1 MNTLSNNYTK
11 IFISLIISLLLFIL
25 VFKFQTQYNQQLNQ
39 KIKISAETL
48 YTDQNKILDDVKQVV
63 LSGNHHEISSLENE
77 LEKMSHIESAEI
89 YFSVN
94 GEVSLSY
101 YEFKPVVR
109 VFNSENQSYYLDHN
123 CRRIPLSEKYTADL
137 ILFTGFT
144 ENIQDHLIFNLAKKI
159 ISNKFLSNQVSE
171 VFINELSEA
180 FFIPVIG
187 NHKIKLGSF
196 NSLESLEVKIKK
208 IMTFYDKII
217 PKHGW
222 EKYSEINLEYQ
233 NQIICLKN
241 D

>member
-1 MNTLSNNYTK
+1 MNTLSNNYIK

-25 VFKFQTQYNQQLNQ
+25 VFKFQTQYNQKLNQ

-48 YTDQNKILDDVKQVV
+48 YTDKNKILDDVKQIV
-63 LSGNHHEISSLENE
+63 LTGNHREISSLENE

-109 VFNSENQSYYLDHN
+109 VFNSENQSYYLDSN
-123 CRRIPLSEKYTADL
+123 CKRIPLSEKYTADI
-137 ILFTGFT
+137 ILFTGYT
-144 ENIQDHLIFNLAKKI
+144 ENIKDDLILNLAKKI
-159 ISNKFLSNQVSE
+159 NSNKFLSNQVSE
-171 VFINELSEA
+171 VFINETSEA

-196 NSLESLEVKIKK
+196 NNLEIKIKK
-208 IMTFYDKII
+208 MMTFYDKII

>member
-25 VFKFQTQYNQQLNQ
+25 VFKFQTQYNQKLNQ
-39 KIKISAETL
+39 KIKVSAETL
-48 YTDQNKILDDVKQVV
+48 YTDKNKILDDVKQI
-63 LSGNHHEISSLENE
+63 LLTGNHREISSLENE

-101 YEFKPVVR
+101 YEFEPVVR
-109 VFNSENQSYYLDHN
+109 VFNSENQSYYLDSN
-123 CRRIPLSEKYTADL
+123 CKRIPLSEKYTADI
-137 ILFTGFT
+137 ILFTGYT
-144 ENIQDHLIFNLAKKI
+144 ENIKDDLILNLAKKI
-159 ISNKFLSNQVSE
+159 NSNKFLSNQVSE
-171 VFINELSEA
+171 VFVNETSEA
-180 FFIPVIG
+180 FFIPVLG

-196 NSLESLEVKIKK
+196 NNLEIKIKK
-208 IMTFYDKII
+208 MMTFYDKII

-233 NQIICLKN
+233 SQIICLKN

>member
-1 MNTLSNNYTK
+1 MNTLSNNYIK

-63 LSGNHHEISSLENE
+63 LSGNHYEISSLENE

-123 CRRIPLSEKYTADL
+123 CKRIPLSEKYTADL

-196 NSLESLEVKIKK
+196 NNLEVKIKK
-208 IMTFYDKII
+208 MMTFYDKII

>member
-123 CRRIPLSEKYTADL
+123 CKRIPLSEKYTADL

-144 ENIQDHLIFNLAKKI
+144 ENIQDHLILNLAKKI

>member
-25 VFKFQTQYNQQLNQ
+25 VFKFQTQYNQKLNQ
-39 KIKISAETL
+39 KIKVSAETL
-48 YTDQNKILDDVKQVV
+48 YTDKNKILDDVKQI
-63 LSGNHHEISSLENE
+63 LLTGNHREISSLENE
-77 LEKMSHIESAEI
+77 LEKMSHVESAEI

-101 YEFKPVVR
+101 YEFEPVVR
-109 VFNSENQSYYLDHN
+109 VFNSENQSYYLDSN
-123 CRRIPLSEKYTADL
+123 CKRIPLSEKYTADI
-137 ILFTGFT
+137 ILFTGYT
-144 ENIQDHLIFNLAKKI
+144 ENIKDDLILNLAKKI
-159 ISNKFLSNQVSE
+159 NSNKFLSNQVSE
-171 VFINELSEA
+171 VFINEKSEA
-180 FFIPVIG
+180 FFIPVLG

-196 NSLESLEVKIKK
+196 NNLEIKIKK
-208 IMTFYDKII
+208 MMTFYDKII

>member
-11 IFISLIISLLLFIL
+11 IFINLIISSLLFIL
-25 VFKFQTQYNQQLNQ
+25 VFKFQTQYDQQLNQ

-48 YTDQNKILDDVKQVV
+48 YTDQKEILDDVKQII
-63 LSGNHHEISSLENE
+63 LTGNHQEISSLENE
-77 LEKMSHIESAEI
+77 LEKMSHIESAEV

-94 GEVSLSY
+94 GEVSLNY
-101 YEFKPVVR
+101 YEFEPVVR
-109 VFNSENQSYYLDHN
+109 VFNSENQSFYLDPN
-123 CRRIPLSEKYTADL
+123 CKRIPLSEKYTADI

-144 ENIQDHLIFNLAKKI
+144 ENIKDHLILNLAKKI
-159 ISNKFLSNQVSE
+159 NSNKFLSNQVSE
-171 VFINELSEA
+171 VFVNETSEA
-180 FFIPVIG
+180 FFIPVLG
-187 NHKIKLGSF
+187 SHKIKLGSF
-196 NSLESLEVKIKK
+196 HNLEVKIKK
-208 IMTFYDKII
+208 MMTFYDKII

>member
-25 VFKFQTQYNQQLNQ
+25 VFKFQTQYNQKLNQ

-48 YTDQNKILDDVKQVV
+48 YTDKNKILDDVKQIV
-63 LSGNHHEISSLENE
+63 LTGNHREISSLENE

-94 GEVSLSY
+94 GDVSLSY
-101 YEFKPVVR
+101 HEFEPVVR
-109 VFNSENQSYYLDHN
+109 VFNSENQSYYLDSN
-123 CRRIPLSEKYTADL
+123 CKRIPLSEKYTADI
-137 ILFTGFT
+137 ILFTGYT
-144 ENIQDHLIFNLAKKI
+144 ENIKDDLILNLAKKI
-159 ISNKFLSNQVSE
+159 NSNKFLSKQVSE
-171 VFINELSEA
+171 VFVNETSEA
-180 FFIPVIG
+180 FFIPVLG

-196 NSLESLEVKIKK
+196 NNLEIKIKK
-208 IMTFYDKII
+208 MMTFYDKII

>member
-25 VFKFQTQYNQQLNQ
+25 VFKFQTQYNQKLNQ

-48 YTDQNKILDDVKQVV
+48 YTDKNKILDDVKQIV
-63 LSGNHHEISSLENE
+63 LTGNHREISSLENE

-101 YEFKPVVR
+101 YEFEPVVR
-109 VFNSENQSYYLDHN
+109 VFNSENQSYYLDSN
-123 CRRIPLSEKYTADL
+123 CKRIPLSEKYTADI
-137 ILFTGFT
+137 ILFTGYT
-144 ENIQDHLIFNLAKKI
+144 ENIKDDLILNLAKKI
-159 ISNKFLSNQVSE
+159 NSNKFLSKQVSE
-171 VFINELSEA
+171 VFVNETSEA
-180 FFIPVIG
+180 FFIPVLG

-196 NSLESLEVKIKK
+196 NNLEIKIKK
-208 IMTFYDKII
+208 MMTFYHKII

>member
-25 VFKFQTQYNQQLNQ
+25 VFKFQTQYNQKLNQ

-48 YTDQNKILDDVKQVV
+48 YTDKNKILDDVKQIV
-63 LSGNHHEISSLENE
+63 LTGNHREISSLENE

-94 GEVSLSY
+94 GDVSLSY
-101 YEFKPVVR
+101 YEFEPVVR
-109 VFNSENQSYYLDHN
+109 VFNSDNQSYYLDSN
-123 CRRIPLSEKYTADL
+123 RKRIPLSEKYTADI
-137 ILFTGFT
+137 ILFTGYT
-144 ENIQDHLIFNLAKKI
+144 ENINDDLILNLAKKI
-159 ISNKFLSNQVSE
+159 NSNKFLSNQVSE
-171 VFINELSEA
+171 VFVNETSEA
-180 FFIPVIG
+180 FFIPVLG

-196 NSLESLEVKIKK
+196 NNLEIKIKK
-208 IMTFYDKII
+208 MMTFYDKII

>member
-1 MNTLSNNYTK
+1 MNTLSNNYIK

-123 CRRIPLSEKYTADL
+123 CKRIPLSEKYTADL

-144 ENIQDHLIFNLAKKI
+144 ENIQDHLILNLAKKI

-196 NSLESLEVKIKK
+196 NSLEVKIKK
-208 IMTFYDKII
+208 MMTFYDKII

>member
-1 MNTLSNNYTK
+1 M
-11 IFISLIISLLLFIL
+11 FIL

-123 CRRIPLSEKYTADL
+123 CKRIPLSEKYTADL

>member
-11 IFISLIISLLLFIL
+11 IFISLIISFLLFIL
-25 VFKFQTQYNQQLNQ
+25 VFKFQTQYNQELNQ
-39 KIKISAETL
+39 KIKISAENL
-48 YTDQNKILDDVKQVV
+48 YTDHNKILDYVKQIVFTR
-63 LSGNHHEISSLENE
+63 NHQEISSLENE

-101 YEFKPVVR
+101 YEFEPVVR
-109 VFNSENQSYYLDHN
+109 VFSSENQSYYLDPN
-123 CRRIPLSEKYTADL
+123 CKRIPLSEKYTADL
-137 ILFTGFT
+137 ILFTGHT
-144 ENIQDHLIFNLAKKI
+144 ENIKDNLILNLAKKI
-159 ISNKFLSNQVSE
+159 NSNKFLSNQVSE
-171 VFINELSEA
+171 VFINESSEA

-187 NHKIKLGSF
+187 SHKIKLGGF
-196 NSLESLEVKIKK
+196 NNLEVKIKK
-208 IMTFYDKII
+208 MMTFYDKII

>member
-11 IFISLIISLLLFIL
+11 IFISLIISFLLFIL

-48 YTDQNKILDDVKQVV
+48 YTDQNKILDDVKQIV
-63 LSGNHHEISSLENE
+63 LSGNHYEISSLENE

-94 GEVSLSY
+94 GDVSLSY
-101 YEFKPVVR
+101 YEFKPLVR

-123 CRRIPLSEKYTADL
+123 CKRIPLSEKYTADL

-144 ENIQDHLIFNLAKKI
+144 ENIEDHLMLNLAKKI

-171 VFINELSEA
+171 IFINESSEA

-196 NSLESLEVKIKK
+196 NNLEVKIKK
-208 IMTFYDKII
+208 MMTFYDKII

>member
-39 KIKISAETL
+39 KIKIYAETL
-48 YTDQNKILDDVKQVV
+48 YTDKKEILDDVKQIV
-63 LSGNHHEISSLENE
+63 LTGNHQEISSLENE

-101 YEFKPVVR
+101 YEFEPVVR
-109 VFNSENQSYYLDHN
+109 VFNSENQSYYLDSN
-123 CRRIPLSEKYTADL
+123 CKRIPLSEKYTADI
-137 ILFTGFT
+137 ILFTGYT
-144 ENIQDHLIFNLAKKI
+144 ENIKDDLILNLAKKI
-159 ISNKFLSNQVSE
+159 NSNKFLSNQVSE
-171 VFINELSEA
+171 VFVNETSEA
-180 FFIPVIG
+180 FFIPVLG

-196 NSLESLEVKIKK
+196 NNLEIKIKK
-208 IMTFYDKII
+208 MMTFYDKII

>member
-77 LEKMSHIESAEI
+77 LEKMSHIENAEI

-123 CRRIPLSEKYTADL
+123 CKRIPLSEKYTADL

-144 ENIQDHLIFNLAKKI
+144 ENIQDHLILNLAKKI

-196 NSLESLEVKIKK
+196 NSLEVKIKK
-208 IMTFYDKII
+208 MMTFYDKII

-222 EKYSEINLEYQ
+222 GKYSEINL
-233 NQIICLKN
+233 
-241 D
+241 

>member
-25 VFKFQTQYNQQLNQ
+25 VFKFQTQYNQKLNQ

-48 YTDQNKILDDVKQVV
+48 YTDKNKILDDVKQIV
-63 LSGNHHEISSLENE
+63 LTGNHREISSLENE
-77 LEKMSHIESAEI
+77 LEKMSYIESAEI

-101 YEFKPVVR
+101 YEFEPVVR
-109 VFNSENQSYYLDHN
+109 VFNSENQSYYLDSN
-123 CRRIPLSEKYTADL
+123 CKRIPLSEKYTADI
-137 ILFTGFT
+137 ILFTGYT
-144 ENIQDHLIFNLAKKI
+144 ENIKDDLILNLAKKI
-159 ISNKFLSNQVSE
+159 NSNKFLSNQVSE
-171 VFINELSEA
+171 VFVNETSEA
-180 FFIPVIG
+180 FFIPVLG

-196 NSLESLEVKIKK
+196 NNLEIKIKK
-208 IMTFYDKII
+208 MMTFYDKII

>member
-25 VFKFQTQYNQQLNQ
+25 VFKFQTQYNQKLNQ

-48 YTDQNKILDDVKQVV
+48 YTDKNKILDDVKQIV
-63 LSGNHHEISSLENE
+63 LTGNHREISSLENE
-77 LEKMSHIESAEI
+77 LEKMSYIESAEI

-94 GEVSLSY
+94 GDVSLSY
-101 YEFKPVVR
+101 YEFEPVVR
-109 VFNSENQSYYLDHN
+109 VFNSENQSYYLDSN
-123 CRRIPLSEKYTADL
+123 CKRIPLSEKYTADI
-137 ILFTGFT
+137 ILFTGYT
-144 ENIQDHLIFNLAKKI
+144 ENIKDDLILNLAKKI
-159 ISNKFLSNQVSE
+159 NSNKFLSNQVSE
-171 VFINELSEA
+171 VFVNETSEA
-180 FFIPVIG
+180 FFIPVLG

-196 NSLESLEVKIKK
+196 NNLEIKIKK
-208 IMTFYDKII
+208 MMTFYDKII

>member
-48 YTDQNKILDDVKQVV
+48 YTDQIKILDDVKQVV
-63 LSGNHHEISSLENE
+63 LSGNHHAISSLENE

-123 CRRIPLSEKYTADL
+123 CKRIPLSEKYTADL

>member
-25 VFKFQTQYNQQLNQ
+25 VFKFQTQYNQKLNQ

-48 YTDQNKILDDVKQVV
+48 YTDKNKILDDVKQIVKT
-63 LSGNHHEISSLENE
+63 GNHREISSLENE
-77 LEKMSHIESAEI
+77 LEKMSHVESAEI

-101 YEFKPVVR
+101 YEFEPVVR
-109 VFNSENQSYYLDHN
+109 VFNSENQSYYLDSN
-123 CRRIPLSEKYTADL
+123 CKRIPLSEKYTADI
-137 ILFTGFT
+137 ILFTGYT
-144 ENIQDHLIFNLAKKI
+144 ENIKDDLILNLAKKI
-159 ISNKFLSNQVSE
+159 NSNKFLSNQVSE
-171 VFINELSEA
+171 VFVNETSEA
-180 FFIPVIG
+180 FFIPVLG

-196 NSLESLEVKIKK
+196 NNLEIKIKK
-208 IMTFYDKII
+208 MMTFYDKII

>member
-11 IFISLIISLLLFIL
+11 IFISLIISFLLFIL
-25 VFKFQTQYNQQLNQ
+25 VFKFQTQYNQELNQ
-39 KIKISAETL
+39 KIKISAENL
-48 YTDQNKILDDVKQVV
+48 YTDHNKILDYVKQIVY
-63 LSGNHHEISSLENE
+63 SGNHQEISSLENE

-101 YEFKPVVR
+101 YEFEPVVR
-109 VFNSENQSYYLDHN
+109 VFSSENQSYYLDPN
-123 CRRIPLSEKYTADL
+123 CKRIPLSEKYTADL
-137 ILFTGFT
+137 ILFTGHT
-144 ENIQDHLIFNLAKKI
+144 ENIKDHLILNLAKKI
-159 ISNKFLSNQVSE
+159 NSNKFLSNQVSE
-171 VFINELSEA
+171 VFINESSEA

-187 NHKIKLGSF
+187 SHKIKLGGF
-196 NSLESLEVKIKK
+196 NNLEVKIKK
-208 IMTFYDKII
+208 MMTFYDKII

>member
-11 IFISLIISLLLFIL
+11 IFISLIISLLVFIL
-25 VFKFQTQYNQQLNQ
+25 VFKFQTQYNQKLNQ

-48 YTDQNKILDDVKQVV
+48 YTDKNKILDDVKQIV
-63 LSGNHHEISSLENE
+63 LTGNHSEISSLENE

-101 YEFKPVVR
+101 YEFEPVVR
-109 VFNSENQSYYLDHN
+109 VFNSENQSYYLDSN
-123 CRRIPLSEKYTADL
+123 CKRIPLSEKYTADI
-137 ILFTGFT
+137 ILFTGYT
-144 ENIQDHLIFNLAKKI
+144 ENIKDDLILNLAKKI
-159 ISNKFLSNQVSE
+159 NSNKFLSNQVSE
-171 VFINELSEA
+171 VFVNETREA
-180 FFIPVIG
+180 FFIPVLG
-187 NHKIKLGSF
+187 SHKIKLGSF
-196 NSLESLEVKIKK
+196 NNLEIKIKK
-208 IMTFYDKII
+208 MMTFYDKII

>member
-25 VFKFQTQYNQQLNQ
+25 VFKFQTQYNQKLNQ

-48 YTDQNKILDDVKQVV
+48 YTDKNKILDDVKQIV
-63 LSGNHHEISSLENE
+63 LTGNHREISSLENE
-77 LEKMSHIESAEI
+77 LEKMSHVESAEI

-101 YEFKPVVR
+101 YEFEPVVR
-109 VFNSENQSYYLDHN
+109 VFNSENQSYYLDSN
-123 CRRIPLSEKYTADL
+123 CKRIPLSEKYTADI
-137 ILFTGFT
+137 ILFTGYT
-144 ENIQDHLIFNLAKKI
+144 ENIKDDLILNLAKKI
-159 ISNKFLSNQVSE
+159 NSNKFLSNQVSE
-171 VFINELSEA
+171 VFVNETSEA
-180 FFIPVIG
+180 FFIPVLG

-196 NSLESLEVKIKK
+196 NNLEIKIKK
-208 IMTFYDKII
+208 MMTFYDKII

>member
-25 VFKFQTQYNQQLNQ
+25 VFKFQTQYNQKLNQ

-48 YTDQNKILDDVKQVV
+48 YTDKNKILDDVKQIV
-63 LSGNHHEISSLENE
+63 LTGDHREISSLENE

-101 YEFKPVVR
+101 YEFEPVVR
-109 VFNSENQSYYLDHN
+109 VFNSENQSYYLDSN
-123 CRRIPLSEKYTADL
+123 CKRIPLSEKYTADI
-137 ILFTGFT
+137 ILFTGYT
-144 ENIQDHLIFNLAKKI
+144 ENIKDDLILNLAKKI
-159 ISNKFLSNQVSE
+159 NSNKFLSNQVSE
-171 VFINELSEA
+171 VFVNETSEA
-180 FFIPVIG
+180 FFIPVLG

-196 NSLESLEVKIKK
+196 NNLEIKIKK
-208 IMTFYDKII
+208 MMTFYDKII

>member
-11 IFISLIISLLLFIL
+11 IFIGLIISLLLFIL
-25 VFKFQTQYNQQLNQ
+25 VFKFQTQYNQKLNQ

-48 YTDQNKILDDVKQVV
+48 YTDKNKILDDVKQIV
-63 LSGNHHEISSLENE
+63 LTGNHREISSLENE
-77 LEKMSHIESAEI
+77 LEKMSHVESAEI

-101 YEFKPVVR
+101 YEFEPVVR
-109 VFNSENQSYYLDHN
+109 VFNSENQSYYLDSN
-123 CRRIPLSEKYTADL
+123 CKRIPLSEKYTADI
-137 ILFTGFT
+137 ILFTGYT
-144 ENIQDHLIFNLAKKI
+144 ENIKDDLILNLAKKI
-159 ISNKFLSNQVSE
+159 NSNKFLSNQVSE
-171 VFINELSEA
+171 VFVNETSEA
-180 FFIPVIG
+180 FFIPVLG

-196 NSLESLEVKIKK
+196 NNLEIKIKK
-208 IMTFYDKII
+208 MMTFYDKII

>member
-11 IFISLIISLLLFIL
+11 IFISLIISFLLFIL

-48 YTDQNKILDDVKQVV
+48 YTDQNKILDDVKQIV
-63 LSGNHHEISSLENE
+63 LTGNHHEISSLENE
-77 LEKMSHIESAEI
+77 LENMSHIESAEI

-123 CRRIPLSEKYTADL
+123 CKRIPLSEKYTADI

-144 ENIQDHLIFNLAKKI
+144 ENIKDHLILDLAKKI
-159 ISNKFLSNQVSE
+159 TSNKFLSNQVSE
-171 VFINELSEA
+171 VFINESSEA

-196 NSLESLEVKIKK
+196 NNLEVKIKK
-208 IMTFYDKII
+208 MMTFYDKII

>member
-11 IFISLIISLLLFIL
+11 IFISLIISLLLFFL

-109 VFNSENQSYYLDHN
+109 VFNSENQSYYLDSN
-123 CRRIPLSEKYTADL
+123 CKRIPLSEKYTADI
-137 ILFTGFT
+137 ILFTGYT
-144 ENIQDHLIFNLAKKI
+144 ENIKDDLILNLAKKI
-159 ISNKFLSNQVSE
+159 NSNKFLSNQVSE
-171 VFINELSEA
+171 VFVNETSEA
-180 FFIPVIG
+180 FFIPVLG

-196 NSLESLEVKIKK
+196 NNLEIKIKK
-208 IMTFYDKII
+208 MMTFYDKII